1 MTAADPLDA
10 IVVVIGGGQAGGE
23 VAASLRLAGH
33 RGAITI
39 VSDEDSYPY
48 TRPPLS
54 KGYLLGQTDRTELLL
69 RDEQMYRTH
78 AIEVRTGHRAT
89 SIDRRSRRVGL
100 NDGTDLGYDALVLAT
115 GGRPRHLPHP
125 ELEGTINLHYL
136 RTIDDVDRLRDGFTA
151 GAHMLIVGGGYI
163 GLEVASVSRRRGLEV
178 TLIEACPRILSRVA
192 AEPTSEFFTRIHRE
206 EGVDLRVD
214 TRVAEYVL
222 DVETDSIV
230 EVVLTDGERLA
241 VDLVLVGIG
250 LIPNVELAETAG
262 LAVENGILVDAGL
275 RTSDPRVFAIGDVA
289 HFPAADGSGLRRL
302 ESTPNAAEQARVAAD
317 NILGNARPYDAEP
330 WFWSDQYDVKLQ
342 VTGLSTFSD
351 ETVVRGDPASGRSL
365 SVFYLKAG
373 ALQAADIASNPKE
386 FAAAKR
392 LVASRVV
399 VDPALLADPAVA
411 LRDVIATSP
420 ASA

>member
-1 MTAADPLDA
+1 MTAADPLDVS
-10 IVVVIGGGQAGGE
+10 VVVIGGGQAGGE

-54 KGYLLGQTDRTELLL
+54 KGYLLGQTERSELLL
-69 RDEQMYRTH
+69 RDEQMYRSH
-78 AIEVRTGHRAT
+78 AIEVRTGRHAT
-89 SIDRRSRRVGL
+89 SIDRRARRVGL
-100 NDGTDLGYDALVLAT
+100 DDGTDLGYDALVLAT

-125 ELEGTINLHYL
+125 ELDGAVNLHYL
-136 RTIDDVDRLRDGFTA
+136 RTLEDVDRLRDGFTV
-151 GAHMLIVGGGYI
+151 GAHILIIGGGYI
-163 GLEVASVSRRRGLEV
+163 GLEVASVARRRGLEV
-178 TLIEACPRILSRVA
+178 TLLEANPRILSRVA

-222 DVETDSIV
+222 DATNRIV
-230 EVVLTDGERLA
+230 EVVLTDGHRLA
-241 VDLVLVGIG
+241 VDLVLAGIG

-262 LAVENGILVDAGL
+262 LAVENGILVDTGL
-275 RTSDPRVFAIGDVA
+275 RTSDPHVFAIGDVA
-289 HFPAADGSGLRRL
+289 RFPAADGSGMRRL
-302 ESTPNAAEQARVAAD
+302 ESMPNAAEQARVVAD
-317 NILGNARPYDAEP
+317 NILGNPRPYDAEP

-342 VTGLSTFSD
+342 VTGLSTFFD

-392 LVASRVV
+392 LVASRAVI
-399 VDPALLADPAVA
+399 DPALLADPAVA
-411 LRDVIATSP
+411 LRDIIAALP
-420 ASA
+420 ASV